1 MNKQFKILSKSQ
13 LTNTSKF
20 AYFGGFRNVAFQVGM
35 VCRLPGDQ
43 PNQIYLK
50 TVDKNGRILAG
61 LLPILVPRGV
71 EAPPNDAIVKIICT
85 VTGLK
90 DKNNLPHA
98 ILTARKFERPNV
110 FETEMRR
117 VVDVF
122 KDHEAA
128 IADDINQKE
137 SDHRLKAI
145 GRINGATNSV
155 ELAGVVVGIE
165 KRSGEFDEDTK
176 QFRVYPMVTLYLRQD
191 ANENNVI
198 PARFIDK
205 KAESIAQKVGYG
217 SLVYV
222 SGEHRVLTEKL
233 YETNEDGTTKLDED
247 GRSTPIL
254 GADGKPLVRY
264 HSTINIRH
272 PSYPDSKDITFLD
285 ALDKAPAWFVDMNNE
300 MKARA
305 ERSKEAAANREKAAI
320 TDGSIPAKS
329 KESASHASGI
339 MPEDLSPSVASE
351 IASL

>member
-1 MNKQFKILSKSQ
+1 MTKQFKILSKAQ
-13 LTNTSKF
+13 LTNASKF

-71 EAPPNDAIVKIICT
+71 EAPANDTIVKIICT
-85 VTGLK
+85 VTGVK
-90 DKNNLPHA
+90 DKNGVPHA

-122 KDHEAA
+122 NDQNVKDTNEA
-128 IADDINQKE
+128 NLKE

-165 KRSGEFDEDTK
+165 KRSGEFDEETK

-191 ANENNVI
+191 ADENNVI

-222 SGEHRVLTEKL
+222 AGEHRVLTEKI
-233 YETNEDGTTKLDED
+233 YEQNEDGVNKLDAD
-247 GRSTPIL
+247 GKPVPVL
-254 GADGKPLVRY
+254 GADGRPLARY
-264 HSTINIRH
+264 HSAISIRH
-272 PSYPDSKDITFLD
+272 PAYPDSKDITFLD
-285 ALDKAPAWFVDMNNE
+285 SLDKAPQWFVDMNLE

-305 ERSKEAAANREKAAI
+305 ERSREMATNKGKDAPQDQSQASDKKK
-320 TDGSIPAKS
+320 TSSEKS
-329 KESASHASGI
+329 VGI
-339 MPEDLSPSVASE
+339 LPEDLGSVAEE
-351 IASL
+351 INNL